1 MIKVGEWYLVDSKML
16 CLILKPLNRES
27 PQKKLFPSNLRLT
40 LDELLPV
47 WWILECWKG
56 KAMYPIMYSSD

>member
-1 MIKVGEWYLVDSKML
+1 LIKVGEWYLVDSKML

-40 LDELLPV
+40 IDELLPV
-47 WWILECWKG
+47 WWILVRWKG
-56 KAMYPIMYSSD
+56 KAMYPIMYTGD